1 MAKLGFRLI
10 KFKELA
16 NKMCYETNL
25 TDARWK
31 IIAEFIED
39 GRKRKHSLRTI
50 VDALLYVVKTGC
62 QWRYLPLDFPKW
74 QPVYYY
80 FRKFE
85 ITGLLEIIH
94 DHLREQVRVKK
105 GKEVSPSLGLV
116 DSQSVKTASVTRE
129 KGIDGNKKVNG
140 RKRFILT
147 DTLGLIMGILI
158 VAANVGERTGAENLF
173 NQARGKYPRLQ
184 KVLADQGF
192 DGEKYVANIELLFGF
207 VFEIVNKV
215 LGVGGFQVQ
224 PKRWIVERTF
234 GSFKGFYSTS
244 NDPNYAETNDFLKI

>member
-1 MAKLGFRLI
+1 MS
-10 KFKELA
+10 
-16 NKMCYETNL
+16 YETNL

-39 GRKRKHSLRTI
+39 GRKRKNSLRTI
-50 VDALLYVVKTGC
+50 IDALLYVVKTGC
-62 QWRYLPLDFPKW
+62 QWRYLPKDFPKW
-74 QPVYYY
+74 QLVYYY

-85 ITGLLEIIH
+85 ATGLIETLH
-94 DHLREQVRVKK
+94 DIVREKVRVKK

-116 DSQSVKTASVTRE
+116 DSQSVKTASVTVE

-140 RKRFILT
+140 RKRFIVT
-147 DTLGLIMGILI
+147 DTLGLLMEVLI
-158 VAANVGERTGAENLF
+158 VAANVGERAGAEKLF
-173 NQARGKYPRLQ
+173 HQMDDKYPRLK

-192 DGEKYVANIELLFGF
+192 DGKKYVRSIELLFGF

-234 GSFKGFYSTS
+234 GWLIWNRRLVKDYEENTEVSKAMIHLAMIRIMLKQLTS
-244 NDPNYAETNDFLKI
+244 

>member
-1 MAKLGFRLI
+1 MS
-10 KFKELA
+10 
-16 NKMCYETNL
+16 YETNL
-25 TDARWK
+25 TDARWE

-39 GRKRKHSLRTI
+39 GRHRKHSLRSI
-50 VDALLYVVKTGC
+50 VDAILYVVKTGC
-62 QWRYLPLDFPKW
+62 QWRYLPKDFPKW
-74 QPVYYY
+74 QLIYYY

-85 ITGLLEIIH
+85 TTGLIELMH
-94 DHLREQVRVKK
+94 DSLREQVRVKK
-105 GKEVSPSLGLV
+105 GKEISPSLGLV
-116 DSQSVKTASVTRE
+116 DSQSVKTASVTEE

-147 DTLGLIMGILI
+147 DTLGLMMEILI
-158 VAANVGERTGAENLF
+158 VAANVGERKGAEKLF
-173 NQARGKYPRLQ
+173 NQAKGKYPRLR

-192 DGEKYVANIELLFGF
+192 DGEKYVAGIELLFGF

-234 GSFKGFYSTS
+234 GWLIWNRRLVKDYEENTEVSRAFIQLAMIRLMLRQLTF
-244 NDPNYAETNDFLKI
+244 

>member
-1 MAKLGFRLI
+1 MS
-10 KFKELA
+10 
-16 NKMCYETNL
+16 YETNL
-25 TDARWK
+25 TDARWE

-39 GRKRKHSLRTI
+39 RRKRKYGLRPI
-50 VDALLYVVKTGC
+50 VEALLYIVKTGC
-62 QWRYLPLDFPKW
+62 QWRYLPKDFPKW
-74 QPVYYY
+74 QLVYYY

-85 ITGLLEIIH
+85 ATGLIEIIH
-94 DHLREQVRVKK
+94 DTLRERVRLKK
-105 GKEVSPSLGLV
+105 GKQVSPSLGLV
-116 DSQSVKTASVTRE
+116 DSQSVKTASVTEE

-147 DTLGLIMGILI
+147 DTLGLVMGVLI
-158 VAANVGERTGAENLF
+158 VAANVGERAGAEKLF
-173 NQARGKYPRLQ
+173 NQTRGKYPRLQ

-192 DGEKYVANIELLFGF
+192 DGEKYVAGIELVFGF

-234 GSFKGFYSTS
+234 GWFVWNRRLVKDYEEKTEVSKAFIHL
-244 NDPNYAETNDFLKI
+244 AMIRLMLKQLAS

>member
-1 MAKLGFRLI
+1 MS
-10 KFKELA
+10 
-16 NKMCYETNL
+16 YETNL

-39 GRKRKHSLRTI
+39 QRKRKYSLRTVI
-50 VDALLYVVKTGC
+50 NAILYVVKTGC
-62 QWRYLPLDFPKW
+62 QWRYLPKDFPKW
-74 QPVYYY
+74 QLVYYY

-85 ITGLLEIIH
+85 TTGLIEIIH
-94 DHLREQVRVKK
+94 DTLREKVRIKK
-105 GKEVSPSLGLV
+105 GKEISPSLGLI
-116 DSQSVKTASVTRE
+116 DSQSVKTASVTTE
-129 KGIDGNKKVNG
+129 KGIDANKKVVG

-147 DTLGLIMGILI
+147 DTLGLMIGVLV
-158 VAANVGERTGAENLF
+158 VAANVGERIGAETLF
-173 NQARGKYPRLQ
+173 NETKGKYPRLR

-192 DGEKYVANIELLFGF
+192 NGEEYVTKIENLFGF

-234 GSFKGFYSTS
+234 GWLIWNRRLVKDYEENTEVSKAFIQL
-244 NDPNYAETNDFLKI
+244 AMIRIMLKQLAS